1 LPSMKRIHDISKCD
15 RPRER
20 IVSRGAESLSDIE
33 LIAAIIGSG
42 SRDRDV
48 FAVARDIARQLSDDP
63 ESLTYEGLMEIHGIG
78 DSKASQILACFEL
91 GRRYYR
97 TNDAVKISCP
107 EDILPLVSDLTNQ
120 KQEHFV
126 CITLNGANEVIANRT
141 ITVGLLN
148 HSLVHPREVFADA
161 ISDRAASIVCVHNH
175 PSNTLDPSSQ
185 DIAVTR
191 QLADAGNLLGIR
203 LLDHLIVARAGF
215 VSMKERGLL

>member
-1 LPSMKRIHDISKCD
+1 MKKISDITECD

-20 IVSRGAESLSDIE
+20 IASRGAASLSDIE

-42 SRDRDV
+42 SRERDI
-48 FAVARDIARQLSDDP
+48 FAVAKDIADQLSDDP
-63 ESLTYEGLMEIHGIG
+63 GQLTYQDLTEIRGIG
-78 DSKASQILACFEL
+78 KSNASKILACFEL
-91 GRRYYR
+91 GRRYYK
-97 TNDAVKISCP
+97 TSEAVKVSSP
-107 EDILPLVSDLTNQ
+107 EDILPLVSYLENQ

-126 CITLNGANEVIANRT
+126 CITLNGANEVIAKRT

-161 ISDRAASIVCVHNH
+161 ISDRAASVICIHNH
-175 PSNTLDPSSQ
+175 PSNTLEPSSQ

-203 LLDHLIVARAGF
+203 VLDHLIIAKGGF

>member
-1 LPSMKRIHDISKCD
+1 MKKISDITECD

-20 IVSRGAESLSDIE
+20 IASRGAASLSDVE

-42 SRDRDV
+42 SRERDV
-48 FAVARDIARQLSDDP
+48 FAVAKDIADQLSDDP
-63 ESLTYEGLMEIHGIG
+63 GQLTYQDLTEIRGIG
-78 DSKASQILACFEL
+78 KSNASKILACFEL
-91 GRRYYR
+91 GRRYYK
-97 TNDAVKISCP
+97 TSEAVKVSSP
-107 EDILPLVSDLTNQ
+107 EDILPLVSYLENQ

-126 CITLNGANEVIANRT
+126 CITLNGANEVIAKRT

-161 ISDRAASIVCVHNH
+161 ISDRAASVICVHNH
-175 PSNTLDPSSQ
+175 PSNTLEPSSQ

-203 LLDHLIVARAGF
+203 VLDHLIIAKGGF

>member
-1 LPSMKRIHDISKCD
+1 MKKISDITECD

-20 IVSRGAESLSDIE
+20 IASRGAASLSDIE

-42 SRDRDV
+42 SRERDV
-48 FAVARDIARQLSDDP
+48 FAVAKDIADQLSDDP
-63 ESLTYEGLMEIHGIG
+63 GQLTYQDLTEIRGIG
-78 DSKASQILACFEL
+78 KSNASKILACFEL
-91 GRRYYR
+91 GRRYYK
-97 TNDAVKISCP
+97 TSEAVKVSSP
-107 EDILPLVSDLTNQ
+107 EDILPLVSYLENQ

-126 CITLNGANEVIANRT
+126 CITLNGANEVIAKRT

-161 ISDRAASIVCVHNH
+161 ISDRAASVICIHNH
-175 PSNTLDPSSQ
+175 PSNTLEPSSQ

-191 QLADAGNLLGIR
+191 QLADAGNLLGIHV
-203 LLDHLIVARAGF
+203 LDHLIIAKGGF

>member
-1 LPSMKRIHDISKCD
+1 MKKISDITECD

-20 IVSRGAESLSDIE
+20 IASRGAASLSDIE

-42 SRDRDV
+42 SRERDV
-48 FAVARDIARQLSDDP
+48 FAVAKDIADQLSDDP
-63 ESLTYEGLMEIHGIG
+63 GQLTYQDLTEIRGIG
-78 DSKASQILACFEL
+78 KSNASKILACFEL
-91 GRRYYR
+91 GRRYYK
-97 TNDAVKISCP
+97 TSEAVKVSSP
-107 EDILPLVSDLTNQ
+107 EDILPLVSYLENQ

-126 CITLNGANEVIANRT
+126 CITLNGANEVIAKRT

-161 ISDRAASIVCVHNH
+161 ISDRAASVICIHNH
-175 PSNTLDPSSQ
+175 PSNTLEPSSQ

-203 LLDHLIVARAGF
+203 VLDHLIIAKGGF

>member
-1 LPSMKRIHDISKCD
+1 MKRIHDISKCD

-148 HSLVHPREVFADA
+148 HSLVHPREV
-161 ISDRAASIVCVHNH
+161 CVHNH